1 MKKTTRSLVQS
12 AVIAALY
19 VCLSLLQNLLLPG
32 SASMAIQ
39 YRVAEALCVLALFSS
54 SAIPG
59 LALGCLLFNMTQA
72 GALPLDFIIGTSAS
86 LLSALGMYLFREIR
100 VGKLPIL
107 SFLMPALCNGVLV
120 GAELTVYIEGTTFW
134 FNAAC
139 VSAGEVTVLF
149 TLGLALYSVLRR
161 GSLGSRIL
169 H

>member
-59 LALGCLLFNMTQA
+59 LALGCLLFNLTQA

-86 LLSALGMYLFREIR
+86 LLAALGMYLLRDVR
-100 VGKLPIL
+100 VGKLPLL
-107 SFLMPALCNGVLV
+107 SLLMPALSNGILV
-120 GAELTVYIEGTTFW
+120 GSELTIYMEASSFW
-134 FNAAC
+134 FNALC
-139 VSAGEVTVLF
+139 VAAGELAVIF
-149 TLGLALYSVLRR
+149 TLGLALYGVLRR
-161 GSLGSRIL
+161 GSLGNRIL

>member
-59 LALGCLLFNMTQA
+59 LALGCLLFYLTQA

-86 LLSALGMYLFREIR
+86 LLAALGMYLLRDVR
-100 VGKLPIL
+100 VGKLPLL
-107 SFLMPALCNGVLV
+107 SLLMPALSNGILV
-120 GAELTVYIEGTTFW
+120 GSELTIYMEGSSFW
-134 FNAAC
+134 FNALC
-139 VSAGEVTVLF
+139 VAAGELAVIF
-149 TLGLALYSVLRR
+149 TLGLALYGVLRR
-161 GSLGSRIL
+161 DSLGNRIL

>member
-59 LALGCLLFNMTQA
+59 LALGCLLFNLTQA

-86 LLSALGMYLFREIR
+86 LLAALGMYLLRDVR
-100 VGKLPIL
+100 VGKLPLL
-107 SFLMPALCNGVLV
+107 SLLMPALSNGILV
-120 GAELTVYIEGTTFW
+120 GSELTIYMEGSSFW
-134 FNAAC
+134 FNALC
-139 VSAGEVTVLF
+139 VAAGELAVIF
-149 TLGLALYSVLRR
+149 TLGLALYGVLHR
-161 GSLGSRIL
+161 GSLGNRIL

>member
-59 LALGCLLFNMTQA
+59 LALGCLLFNLTQA

-86 LLSALGMYLFREIR
+86 LLAALGMYLLRDVR
-100 VGKLPIL
+100 VGKLPLL
-107 SFLMPALCNGVLV
+107 SLLMPALSNGILV
-120 GAELTVYIEGTTFW
+120 GSELTIYMEGSSFW
-134 FNAAC
+134 FNALC
-139 VSAGEVTVLF
+139 VAAGELAVIF
-149 TLGLALYSVLRR
+149 TLGLALYGVLRR
-161 GSLGSRIL
+161 GSLGNRIL

>member
-1 MKKTTRSLVQS
+1 MKKSTRSLVQS

-32 SASMAIQ
+32 SASMTIQ

-72 GALPLDFIIGTSAS
+72 GALPLDFLVGTSAS
-86 LLSALGMYLFREIR
+86 LLAALGMYLFRELR
-100 VGKLPIL
+100 VGKLPVL
-107 SFLMPALCNGVLV
+107 SFLMPALCNGILV
-120 GAELTVYIEGTTFW
+120 GAELTVYIEGTSFW

-139 VSAGEVTVLF
+139 VAAGEAAVLF

-161 GSLGSRIL
+161 GSLASRIL

>member
-72 GALPLDFIIGTSAS
+72 GALPLDFLIGTSAS

-139 VSAGEVTVLF
+139 VAAGEVMVLF